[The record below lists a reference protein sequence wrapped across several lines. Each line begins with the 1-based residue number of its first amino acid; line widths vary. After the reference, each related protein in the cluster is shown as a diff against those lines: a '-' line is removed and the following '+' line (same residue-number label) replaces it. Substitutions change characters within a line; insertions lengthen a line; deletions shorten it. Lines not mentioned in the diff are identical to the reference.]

1 MSPRA
6 LGRPT
11 LDAPR
16 TSITAPDT
24 ITSKR
29 RNVMSGLDQLFRW
42 LHVFAGIM
50 WIGMLYF
57 FNFVNGPFAGTLDAD
72 TRKKVVPE
80 LMPRALFWFRW
91 GAAFTWILGV
101 LLLGIVFYSELTNL
115 LGAGNKGW
123 QLSTTVMVAVTFLAA
138 FLYDILAKSAL
149 GKNIKLL
156 ATVGFVLVA
165 AVLYLMA
172 DWAKFTYPGY
182 LIHIGAMF
190 GTIMAF
196 NVWFRIW
203 PSQKK
208 IITAVKNGE
217 APDAAIVALAGARSR
232 HNTYLS
238 LPLIWAMLNA
248 HATYFAG
255 GNLSIQENWAW
266 ATMLVVVLLGW
277 HIIWQ
282 CYKRAGKVKGF

>member
-1 MSPRA
+1 
-6 LGRPT
+6 
-11 LDAPR
+11 
-16 TSITAPDT
+16 
-24 ITSKR
+24 
-29 RNVMSGLDQLFRW
+29 MSGLDQFFRW
-42 LHVFAGIM
+42 LHVFAGIL

-57 FNFVNGPFAGTLDAD
+57 FNFVNGPFAATLDGESK
-72 TRKKVVPE
+72 KKVVPE

-91 GAAFTWILGV
+91 GAAYTWITGV
-101 LLLGIVFYSELTNL
+101 LLLGIVFYSERTNL
-115 LGAGNKGW
+115 LGADSKGW
-123 QLSTTVMVAVTFLAA
+123 QLSTIVMVAFTFLAS
-138 FLYDILAKSAL
+138 FLYDIIAKSGL
-149 GKNIKLL
+149 GKNTKVL

-165 AVLYLMA
+165 VTLYLMA
-172 DWAKFTYPGY
+172 DWAKFTYRGY

-217 APDAAIVALAGARSR
+217 APDPAIVALAGARSR

-238 LPLIWAMLNA
+238 LPLIWAMLNS
-248 HATYFAG
+248 HSTYFAG
-255 GNLSIQENWAW
+255 GNLSISGEWAW
-266 ATMLVVVLLGW
+266 ATMLAVILLGW

-282 CYKRAGKVKGF
+282 CYRRAGKVKGF

>member
-1 MSPRA
+1 
-6 LGRPT
+6 
-11 LDAPR
+11 
-16 TSITAPDT
+16 
-24 ITSKR
+24 
-29 RNVMSGLDQLFRW
+29 MSGMDQVFRW
-42 LHVFAGIM
+42 LHLFVGIL

-57 FNFVNGPFAGTLDAD
+57 FNFVNGPFAGTLDGESK
-72 TRKKVVPE
+72 KKVVPE

-91 GAAFTWILGV
+91 GAAYTWITGV
-101 LLLGIVFYSELTNL
+101 LLLGIVFYSNRAL
-115 LGAGNKGW
+115 LLNEPDKGW
-123 QLSTTVMVAVTFLAA
+123 QASTGIMVALTFLAP
-138 FLYDILAKSAL
+138 FLYDGLAKSGL
-149 GKNIKLL
+149 GKNIKVL

-165 AVLYLMA
+165 VVLYLMA
-172 DWAKFTYPGY
+172 DWAAFTYRAY

-217 APDAAIVALAGARSR
+217 APDAAIVALAGSRSR

-238 LPLIWAMLNA
+238 LPLLWAMLNF
-248 HATYFAG
+248 HSTYFAG
-255 GNLSIQENWAW
+255 GNLGIPGKWAW
-266 ATMLVVVLLGW
+266 ATMLVVILLGW

-282 CYKRAGKVKGF
+282 CYKKAGKVKGF